1 MPKEATNAALV
12 DGKKVLDVWVANPA
26 CAMKDVALDNFKAAM
41 ADAQAADDAVES
53 LRSQLSALI
62 NARDAKNATLTE
74 LTTRALS
81 GIRGFF
87 GPDSD
92 EYEQAGGTRK
102 SERKKP
108 TRKTK

>member
-12 DGKKVLDVWVANPA
+12 DGKKIQDVWVAHPEFT
-26 CAMKDVALDNFKAAM
+26 MKDVTYQDFKGAM
-41 ADAQAADDAVES
+41 DAAQAADDAVES
-53 LRSQLSALI
+53 LRSQLDALLNQR
-62 NARDAKNATLTE
+62 NAHNATLTG

-87 GPDSD
+87 GPDSN

-108 TRKTK
+108 TRKTQ